1 MPFDFTIIES
11 GSNPGNCTVLDK
23 HIMIDCGLSIKRVK
37 QTIDLTDIKIAIV
50 THRHTDHVKYPL
62 IKALAK
68 QGTFLYL
75 PQAVVDT
82 FKKTYPKE
90 PLSETQY
97 RTLESVSRQRVAVD
111 DVHTITFIPQ
121 EHEDLI
127 NYAIYVE
134 KEDKIFLYATDLDT
148 LFPSD
153 VGDGIMHL
161 NNIDVLALEG
171 NYDETYIRRTII
183 ETLTQYDNSRD
194 WSECSPEEIAEFLDT
209 FGKMLPKGTY
219 RLLYRAIQNLRHLSK
234 QQARSYAANHM
245 KKDGRYY
252 EMHRS
257 REFYEEP
264 TTTTIENLTE

>member
-1 MPFDFTIIES
+1 MSFDFTIIES

-37 QTIDLTDIKIAIV
+37 QTINLPDIKIAIV

-82 FKKTYPKE
+82 FTKNYPDN
-90 PLSETQY
+90 PLSPTQY
-97 RTLESVSRQRVAVD
+97 QTLESLSRKSIQVD
-111 DVHTITFIPQ
+111 DDHLITFIPQ
-121 EHEDLI
+121 KHEDLV
-127 NYAIYVE
+127 NYAIYVKKDNE
-134 KEDKIFLYATDLDT
+134 TFLYATDLDT

-171 NYDETYIRRTII
+171 NYDETYLRRTIV
-183 ETLTQYDNSRD
+183 ETLTQYDNSRQ
-194 WSECSPEEIAEFLDT
+194 WANCSPEEIAQFLDT
-209 FGKMLPKGTY
+209 FGNMLPKGTY

-234 QQARSYAANHM
+234 QQARSYAANHL
-245 KKDGRYY
+245 KKDGVYY

-257 REFYEEP
+257 KEFYEEP
-264 TTTTIENLTE
+264 TTTTMTNLIE